1 MKRSFFYFGR
11 RELLRS
17 ANFGKSLATIL
28 IGFLA
33 LYFGILFLMLG
44 FAIPKILADEFPD
57 ADPVSKF
64 NSFLLVYFGFDLF
77 IRQLMQGLPT
87 ISLKPFLVLN
97 IKRNRIIRY
106 LLFRSALNFFNLL
119 PLFLLVPVLF
129 STVIPAHGTAMAIVW
144 LVALIFVV
152 LFNHYFSVYLKWRF
166 NETNNGFY
174 LFVAVFAGLFAAN
187 YFGIIDFK
195 AAFGQLMD
203 LLLVQPFLL
212 LSFPIL
218 PLVLYFLNQSFLKK
232 KMYLD
237 LLEGAKKDETVRD
250 FSWLSRMGDYGKFIS
265 LNIRLIWRNKRPRS
279 QFLMTILFLGYGF
292 LIYKDTGHGVP
303 DVMFVLGGIIM
314 VSMFTA
320 VFGQFFPAWHSKYYP
335 LLMAQNI
342 RMKEFLQSFFVM
354 NAVVC
359 TVYYLCTLPY
369 AFMYPKIVY
378 VNLAVLLY
386 NIGVNPYII
395 FLFGLNSSKSI
406 DLDGSAFF
414 NYQGVGASQWL
425 ISFPLFFGPVLLFY
439 LVKLVAGAVGG
450 YLVLGLL
457 GLAGFLLQPV
467 LINYFSRAFLKEKYT
482 LIKNFKHS

>member
-1 MKRSFFYFGR
+1 
-11 RELLRS
+11 LLRS

-218 PLVLYFLNQSFLKK
+218 PLVLYFLNQSFLKRRCTSICSKALK
-232 KMYLD
+232 K
-237 LLEGAKKDETVRD
+237 T
-250 FSWLSRMGDYGKFIS
+250 
-265 LNIRLIWRNKRPRS
+265 KRCATSPA
-279 QFLMTILFLGYGF
+279 Q
-292 LIYKDTGHGVP
+292 P
-303 DVMFVLGGIIM
+303 DG
-314 VSMFTA
+314 
-320 VFGQFFPAWHSKYYP
+320 
-335 LLMAQNI
+335 
-342 RMKEFLQSFFVM
+342 
-354 NAVVC
+354 
-359 TVYYLCTLPY
+359 
-369 AFMYPKIVY
+369 
-378 VNLAVLLY
+378 
-386 NIGVNPYII
+386 
-395 FLFGLNSSKSI
+395 
-406 DLDGSAFF
+406 
-414 NYQGVGASQWL
+414 
-425 ISFPLFFGPVLLFY
+425 
-439 LVKLVAGAVGG
+439 
-450 YLVLGLL
+450 
-457 GLAGFLLQPV
+457 
-467 LINYFSRAFLKEKYT
+467 
-482 LIKNFKHS
+482 